1 MTSQDERTKD
11 GRALGASLLDGAALV
26 VVSPIV
32 IPALLLGCRSVAKT
46 VLKGSLFLTDA
57 LKQLA
62 LATSEGWGDLLAEA
76 RSQARTAPAPEGVGS
91 MGKPAPPT
99 HAAPVPDT
107 TPHAAAVELQ
117 SITGIGSQ
125 WAALLQT
132 AGVDT
137 RRELA
142 RRNPAHLHEKLLQVN
157 EQEHVVDLVPSL
169 EQVSEWIA
177 QAKGEAR

>member
-1 MTSQDERTKD
+1 
-11 GRALGASLLDGAALV
+11 
-26 VVSPIV
+26 
-32 IPALLLGCRSVAKT
+32 
-46 VLKGSLFLTDA
+46 
-57 LKQLA
+57 
-62 LATSEGWGDLLAEA
+62 
-76 RSQARTAPAPEGVGS
+76 
-91 MGKPAPPT
+91 
-99 HAAPVPDT
+99 VPDT
-107 TPHAAAVELQ
+107 TPHAVAVELQ